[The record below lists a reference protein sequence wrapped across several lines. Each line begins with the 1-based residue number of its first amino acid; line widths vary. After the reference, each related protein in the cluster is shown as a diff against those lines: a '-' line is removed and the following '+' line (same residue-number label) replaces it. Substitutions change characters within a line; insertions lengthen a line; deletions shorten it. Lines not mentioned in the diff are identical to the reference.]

1 MLGLKIF
8 VRVQTFRR
16 RPFMP
21 SHNFCLP
28 AIAYCILPCHAMLF
42 HERNPDSSGKL
53 YQPLLSKKPRQPSP
67 KPNPWVPLN
76 RILFALVGFR
86 FAGANIPLLYFRRVA
101 QILGCLWSQWWV
113 KSVQCGFTAK
123 LNSGETS
130 NTNTNKKIQI
140 QIRKKQIQIRK
151 NKYKKCTMW
160 LHC

>member
-1 MLGLKIF
+1 MFGLKIF
-8 VRVQTFRR
+8 VQVETLRR

-53 YQPLLSKKPRQPSP
+53 YHPLWSKKPRQPSR
-67 KPNPWVPLN
+67 KPNPWVSLN
-76 RILFALVGFR
+76 RILLALVGFR